1 MFILQFDLENIC
13 VFQETQD
20 EDIVLWLEE
29 IQETVLEANR
39 DEEETIKSIKYF
51 LLNLN
56 VKHLIPSKINFF
68 YTLVENNYLQFQD
81 LLLNYENVALLDQ
94 NV

>member
-56 VKHLIPSKINFF
+56 VKHLIPSKINIFMH
-68 YTLVENNYLQFQD
+68 
-81 LLLNYENVALLDQ
+81 
-94 NV
+94 

>member
-13 VFQETQD
+13 IFQETQD

-56 VKHLIPSKINFF
+56 FKHLIPSKINFF
-68 YTLVENNYLQFQD
+68 YTLLENNYLQFQD